1 MRNYVF
7 DIRLFGGETLTET
20 IAAPSRLSAEI
31 ILAEMYEETISIN
44 LLTNY

>member
-20 IAAPSRLSAEI
+20 IAAPSRLSAELI
-31 ILAEMYEETISIN
+31 IAGMYEGAGSIDFI
-44 LLTNY
+44 TAY